1 MRRALATL
9 PWVETRTIQPDKHT
23 LHVRFG
29 INDRAAFD
37 EAEIRSV
44 LGSHYGR
51 TMVVKDVH
59 EVEPT
64 TTEPTVID
72 DAKKTE

>member
-9 PWVETRTIQPDKHT
+9 PWVEARTIQPDKYT

-59 EVEPT
+59 EVESPPAET
-64 TTEPTVID
+64 TATD
-72 DAKKTE
+72 GAKKTE